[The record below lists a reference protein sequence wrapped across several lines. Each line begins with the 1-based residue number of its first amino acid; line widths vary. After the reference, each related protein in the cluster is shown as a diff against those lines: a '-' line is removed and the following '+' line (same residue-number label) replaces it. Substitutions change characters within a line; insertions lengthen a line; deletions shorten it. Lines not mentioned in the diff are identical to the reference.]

1 MIIKSSQRAKHQALA
16 IHLLKRRDDDGH
28 EQTVRVSNA
37 RYIWP
42 QDNVRQA
49 LDDMEIISRQSDRVQ
64 KDLYH
69 VTINPADPISEEE
82 WDKVFELYEQEFGLE
97 DLAFIEVT
105 HDKKGRVHKHRVY
118 ERVGIDTGKAIQLS
132 HTKIRN
138 EYVARQLEY
147 ELGHPL
153 TIGKHNRTIMLRL
166 ADQGREDVVE
176 WMEQGQAH
184 TVDRPIAKE
193 EFDDIQQDRRTN
205 FTKAQVKAILEDAYT
220 HTDNGAD
227 FATAIAAYDLYLC
240 RETRQR
246 ASGRPF
252 ETFVVVD
259 GDGERHSPRRL
270 LGTKIGELRERWAD
284 YVSDY
289 GNSAAID
296 KAGAGNTE
304 TGETTTSKNTAR

>member
-28 EQTVRVSNA
+28 EQTVTVSNA

-49 LDDMEIISRQSDRVQ
+49 LDDMELISRQSDRVQ

-138 EYVARQLEY
+138 EFVARQVEY
-147 ELGHPL
+147 ELGHQL
-153 TIGKHNRTIMLRL
+153 TIGKHNRAIMLRL
-166 ADQGREDVVE
+166 AEQGRDDVVD

-193 EFDDIQQDRRTN
+193 DFDDIQQDRRTN
-205 FTKAQVKAILEDAYT
+205 FTKAQVKAILEDAYA

-227 FATAIAAYDLYLC
+227 FAAAIASYDLYLC

-270 LGTKIGELRERWAD
+270 LGVKTGELRERWAD
-284 YVSDY
+284 YVSDF
-289 GNSAAID
+289 GNSAVTDQDRWEQNRA
-296 KAGAGNTE
+296 
-304 TGETTTSKNTAR
+304 